1 MLVSRDCRNDGTVE
15 SFVLN
20 RYTSGMQL
28 SERTKRI
35 ISIAVAVVTIASM
48 VFFLLV
54 PLFY

>member
-1 MLVSRDCRNDGTVE
+1 MLVSRDCRSNGTVE

-20 RYTSGMQL
+20 RYTLGMQL
-28 SERTKRI
+28 SERTKRM
-35 ISIAVAVVTIASM
+35 ISIAVAVVTITSM